1 MPDQFKIA
9 KPHIGTTEYKDKSD
23 SIPVDLLPSNKMVY
37 LTKLNDQEEKEPQL
51 TRCKNLK
58 EVFAQY
64 KPSKEVTLQKQD
76 GSEES
81 VELQFNSMKDFSS
94 MEIIKQNEYLEKK
107 YNEVEILRNLK
118 NLLDKPNSKLKKQ
131 LKDPNKK
138 AEFLAA
144 LKSYIDKL

>member
-37 LTKLNDQEEKEPQL
+37 ITKLNDQQEKEPSL
-51 TRCKNLK
+51 SRCKNLK
-58 EVFAQY
+58 EVFAAY

-76 GSEES
+76 GSEEA
-81 VELQFNSMKDFSS
+81 VELKFNSMKDFSS
-94 MEIIKQNEYLEKK
+94 MEIIKQNDYLQNK
-107 YNEVEILRNLK
+107 YHEVEMLRNLK

-131 LKDPNKK
+131 LKTPEKK

-144 LKSYIDKL
+144 IKSYIDQL

>member
-1 MPDQFKIA
+1 MAEPFKIA

-23 SIPVDLLPSNKMVY
+23 SLPVDLLPSNKMVY
-37 LTKLNDQEEKEPQL
+37 LTKLNSQEEQEPEL

-58 EVFAQY
+58 EVFATF
-64 KPSKEVTLQKQD
+64 KPTREVTVSKQD

-81 VELQFNSMKDFSS
+81 VELKFNAMKDFGSL
-94 MEIIKQNEYLEKK
+94 ELIKQNEYLQQK
-107 YNEVEILRNLK
+107 YNEVEMLQNLK

-131 LKDPNKK
+131 LKSPEKK

-144 LKSYIDKL
+144 IKSYIDKL